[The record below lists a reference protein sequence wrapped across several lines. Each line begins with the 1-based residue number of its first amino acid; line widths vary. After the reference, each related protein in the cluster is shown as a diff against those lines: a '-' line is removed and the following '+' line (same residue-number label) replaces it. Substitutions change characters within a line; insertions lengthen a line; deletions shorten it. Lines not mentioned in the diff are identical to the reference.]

1 MTTIRLSVC
10 VVTLLLASLAQFH
23 VQAQTQQENQ
33 QENQQYKKT
42 PWGDPHIEGLW
53 DYRTLTPL
61 QRPDEFGDKATLSPA
76 EAAAF
81 KQKLTQAR
89 LVDGRGSEDAA
100 ADLEGSYNDFWF
112 DWGTQVDVRTSL
124 LIDPPN
130 GKLPPL
136 TAAARAQLKENNT
149 NRKPPVRDMFSYAA
163 GVHVY
168 RPLGPEW
175 LGLSERCLVGFN
187 AGPPLNPSAYNNNL
201 RIVQTPDYVLL
212 VTEMIHNARVVPLN
226 RTHAQIEQWSGVAQG
241 RWEGVTLVVET
252 RNFSG
257 KVPTYQ
263 LPATLA
269 DAAESGAVGKASD
282 MHLVERFTR
291 QADGIRYE
299 YTLTDLQT
307 FTAPFTVALNLKP
320 ASGKMFEYAC
330 HEGNYAMGGVLR
342 GARLAD
348 KEEAQLH
355 AAGTE

>member
-1 MTTIRLSVC
+1 MTTCRTSLCVLALFSVSC
-10 VVTLLLASLAQFH
+10 F
-23 VQAQTQQENQ
+23 VQAKQ
-33 QENQQYKKT
+33 T

-61 QRPDEFGDKATLSPA
+61 ERPDEFADKATLTPA

-81 KQKLTQAR
+81 KHKITQG
-89 LVDGRGSEDAA
+89 LKGDGRGSDDAA
-100 ADLEGSYNDFWF
+100 VDLEGSYNDFWF
-112 DWGTQVDVRTSL
+112 DYGDNLDVRTSL
-124 LIDPPN
+124 VVDPPN

-136 TAAARAQLKENNT
+136 TQSARAALRENNT

-201 RIVQTPDYVLL
+201 RIVQTPDHVLL
-212 VTEMIHNARVVPLN
+212 VTEMIHNARVVPLKSDL
-226 RTHAQIEQWSGVAQG
+226 ADVEQWSGVPRG
-241 RWEGVTLVVET
+241 RWEGSTLVVET
-252 RNFSG
+252 RNFSH
-257 KVPTYQ
+257 KVPSYQ

-269 DAAESGAVGKASD
+269 TAAESGAVGAASN

-291 QADGIRYE
+291 DGDGLRYE
-299 YTLTDLQT
+299 YTLTDLDT
-307 FTAPFTVALNLKP
+307 FTAPFTVLLNLKP
-320 ASGKMFEYAC
+320 ATGKMFEYAC

-348 KEEAQLH
+348 VEEGLVERSVADG
-355 AAGTE
+355 AGTE

>member
-1 MTTIRLSVC
+1 MRVLRRAAFL
-10 VVTLLLASLAQFH
+10 VVGLTCSTAALADAG
-23 VQAQTQQENQ
+23 
-33 QENQQYKKT
+33 KT
-42 PWGDPHIEGLW
+42 AWGDPKIDGLW
-53 DYRTLTPL
+53 DFRTLTPL
-61 QRPDEFGDKATLSPA
+61 ERPDEFGDKAVLTKE
-76 EAAAF
+76 EATEF
-81 KQKLTQAR
+81 RRKLEQG
-89 LVDGRGSEDAA
+89 LVGDGRGSDNAA
-100 ADLEGSYNDFWF
+100 VDLEGSYNDFWF
-112 DWGTQVDVRTSL
+112 DWGDNIERRTSL
-124 LIDPPN
+124 VIDPSN

-136 TAAARAQLKENNT
+136 TADAKARLTENNT
-149 NRKPPVRDMFSYAA
+149 NRSPPVRDSFSYSA

-187 AGPPLNPSAYNNNL
+187 AGPPLVPSAYNNNL

-212 VTEMIHNARVVPLN
+212 VTEMIHNARVVPLH
-226 RTHAQIEQWSGVAQG
+226 RTHAQIEQWSGAAQG
-241 RWEGVTLVVET
+241 RWEGATLVVET

-269 DAAESGAVGKASD
+269 DAAESGAVGTASD

-330 HEGNYAMGGVLR
+330 HEGNYAIGGVLR